1 MEISYKFLRDGER
14 GKGDLAPA
22 LPLAVPASAPA
33 ATGAAKPRYVFLDG
47 LRGLLA
53 LWVVLCHLV
62 SRSLQQVDTTS
73 RGGVFEILMGGH
85 DRVTAFFLLSGFC
98 LMIPAVRRNGAL
110 RDGTSGFLK
119 RRFWRIVPTYYAA
132 IALILLCHALAHAA
146 QHGIGN
152 LGSLRENEC
161 FRPDV
166 LISHLLL
173 VHNYSSELTRSLS
186 APLWTI
192 AIEWQLYFVF
202 VLVLLPLWR
211 LASRQDR
218 WAAGLLGLTGGAA
231 LISYAPYA
239 LLPPSRN
246 FSWTHPQLILAF
258 AFGMAGAVLAMST
271 DDSIVALRRRVPAGV
286 VALVFLA
293 LVWAARG
300 FGVTAPTA
308 IDPLWSLAVLGM
320 ILMCFQNME
329 RDGESRC
336 QWLRRFLESR
346 PLLAAGTVSYSLFL
360 THFGLHSLV
369 VDGLKR
375 LHIEGASLAW
385 GTFFLGLAGS
395 LALAVVFYRVC
406 EKPFSDLVSRMK

>member
-1 MEISYKFLRDGER
+1 MDIPYKLLREGGREASDPTP
-14 GKGDLAPA
+14 APA
-22 LPLAVPASAPA
+22 LPASVPAPVA
-33 ATGAAKPRYVFLDG
+33 AGAAKPRYVFLDG
-47 LRGLLA
+47 FRGLLA

-62 SRSLQQVDTTS
+62 SRSLQQVDTSS

-98 LMIPAVRRNGAL
+98 LMIPAVRRKGAL
-110 RDGTSGFLK
+110 RDGASGFLR

-132 IALILLCHALAHAA
+132 IALILLCHTLAHAA
-146 QHGIGN
+146 KNGLGS

-173 VHNYSSELTRSLS
+173 VHNYSFELTRSLS

-202 VLVLLPLWR
+202 VLILLPLWR

-231 LISYAPYA
+231 LLGYAPYA
-239 LLPPSRN
+239 LLPPSQN
-246 FSWTHPQLILAF
+246 FSWTYPHLVLAF
-258 AFGMAGAVLAMST
+258 ALGMAGAVLALST
-271 DDSIVALRRRVPAGV
+271 DDPVVALRRRVPAGV
-286 VALVFLA
+286 VALVFLG
-293 LVWAARG
+293 LVWVARA
-300 FGVTAPTA
+300 FGVKAPTA

-329 RDGESRC
+329 REGERC
-336 QWLRRFLESR
+336 HWLRRFLESR
-346 PLLAAGTVSYSLFL
+346 PLLALGTISYSLFL
-360 THFGLHSLV
+360 THFGLHAMV

-375 LHIEGASLAW
+375 LRIEGAPLAW
-385 GTFFLGLAGS
+385 GTFALGLAGS
-395 LALAVVFYRVC
+395 LALAVVFYRTC
-406 EKPFSDLVSRMK
+406 EKPFSDFVSRMK